1 MSGWFNINPQ
11 PPNTSIAYSKY
22 TNILNYGNKINIEYN
37 GKLNSLRVTGSVAS
51 KKQNYANNNESVE
64 IYKTT
69 DIMYQKW
76 NNIVINY
83 DEGHIDVFL
92 NGALVGTIMGAVP
105 YMSFDSIVAGS
116 DNGIMGGIC
125 NVNYYTEILTEKS
138 IKTTYKAL
146 RIKDE
151 PYI

>member
-1 MSGWFNINPQ
+1 
-11 PPNTSIAYSKY
+11 
-22 TNILNYGNKINIEYN
+22 
-37 GKLNSLRVTGSVAS
+37 
-51 KKQNYANNNESVE
+51 
-64 IYKTT
+64 
-69 DIMYQKW
+69 MYQKW